1 MDNFYFILGIFA
13 ACCTTFSFLPQAL
26 RVWRTREVEQL
37 SIATLSLMLVGVIL
51 WLIYGIFRD
60 DIVII
65 GANVV
70 AMFFVAYI
78 WSVKVSDM
86 REKRKEDDHHNEAI
100 M

>member
-1 MDNFYFILGIFA
+1 MDSFFFILGIIA

-37 SIATLSLMLVGVIL
+37 SIATLTLMLIGVVL
-51 WLIYGIFRD
+51 WLIYGIYRE

-65 GANVV
+65 GANAV
-70 AMFFVAYI
+70 AIFFVAYI
-78 WSVKVSDM
+78 WSVKVRDL
-86 REKRKEDDHHNEAI
+86 REKRQENDHHNEAI

>member
-1 MDNFYFILGIFA
+1 MDSFFFILGIIA

-37 SIATLSLMLVGVIL
+37 SIETLTLMLVGVVL

-65 GANVV
+65 GAN
-70 AMFFVAYI
+70 AIAIFFVAYI
-78 WSVKVSDM
+78 WSVKVRDI
-86 REKRKEDDHHNEAI
+86 REKNRENDHHNEA
-100 M
+100 MM

>member
-1 MDNFYFILGIFA
+1 MDSFFFILGIIA

-37 SIATLSLMLVGVIL
+37 SIETLTLMLVGVIL

-65 GANVV
+65 GANAV
-70 AMFFVAYI
+70 AIFFVAYI
-78 WSVKVSDM
+78 WSVKVRDL
-86 REKRKEDDHHNEAI
+86 REKRQENDHHNEAI